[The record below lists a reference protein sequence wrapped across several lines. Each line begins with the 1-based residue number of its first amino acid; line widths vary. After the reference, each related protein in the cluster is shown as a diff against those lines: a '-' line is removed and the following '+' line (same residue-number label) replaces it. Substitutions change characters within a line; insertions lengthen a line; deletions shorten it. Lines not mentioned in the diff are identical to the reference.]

1 MNPQQKRYGDYEL
14 LDFCAE
20 GGFGEVWRARGF
32 DGRIVAL
39 KIVGTQYRGDAWK
52 SELKGIQTYQQTVP
66 AHPNLLQIFHV
77 GEAENCFYYTMEL
90 ADSLSEAGYCADTL
104 AERLK
109 RNGRLNADET
119 LKLVGSLL
127 SGVEALHAS
136 GLIHRDI
143 KPANILWVK
152 GVPKLAD
159 VGLVRD
165 PAHTVSRGGTPAFF
179 PPESGSSGSSAD
191 DFYALSMVVYC
202 ALTGFGP
209 ERFPEIPTGLPL
221 SEYAALRNVF
231 MRGCSSKAE
240 ERFHS
245 ANEFR
250 EMLTVPIP
258 PARRILP
265 ARYWIYAAIALFLLL
280 AATLGFVWFFS
291 RAPEQP
297 QFQPKLEQPPK
308 SAAEMP
314 PEVNADEEEQTPL
327 PAGGMKKEYPFF
339 KRKTQALN
347 DAYRAMLPGR
357 KTGLQNELKSVLQR
371 LEMLPNDKIF
381 SGENRE
387 KKTADLNRQAEVLR
401 HQLKELDRLEKLPA
415 DEFVAE
421 YERLF
426 VKKQ

>member
-136 GLIHRDI
+136 GLVHRDI

-179 PPESGSSGSSAD
+179 PPERGSSGSPAD
-191 DFYALSMVVYC
+191 DFYALSMVAYC

-209 ERFPEIPTGLPL
+209 ERFPEIPTNLPM
-221 SEYAALRNVF
+221 SEYAVLRNVF
-231 MRGCSSKAE
+231 MRGCGSKAE

-245 ANEFR
+245 AEEFR
-250 EMLTVPIP
+250 EALTVPVST
-258 PARRILP
+258 ARGILP
-265 ARYWIYAAIALFLLL
+265 ARHWIYAAVVLFLLL
-280 AATLGFVWFFS
+280 AAVLSFVWFFS

-297 QFQPKLEQPPK
+297 QFQPKLEPPPK
-308 SAAEMP
+308 SAAETP
-314 PEVNADEEEQTPL
+314 SEVNAEDEEQTL
-327 PAGGMKKEYPFF
+327 LSAEDMKKEHSFF
-339 KRKTQALN
+339 KPQTKALN
-347 DAYRAMLPGR
+347 DAYRAMLPGQ

-371 LEMLPNDKIF
+371 LEMLPYDKMF

-387 KKTADLNRQAEVLR
+387 KTTGDLNRQAEVLR

>member
-1 MNPQQKRYGDYEL
+1 MNPQRKRYGDYEL

-32 DGRIVAL
+32 DGRVVAL

-109 RNGRLNADET
+109 RNGRLSAAET
-119 LKLVGSLL
+119 LALVGSLL
-127 SGVEALHAS
+127 SGLAALHAS

-179 PPESGSSGSSAD
+179 PPESGSCGSPAD
-191 DFYALSMVVYC
+191 DFYALSMVAYC

-209 ERFPEIPTGLPL
+209 ERFPEIPTNLPM
-221 SEYAALRNVF
+221 SEYAVLRYVF
-231 MRGCSSKAE
+231 MRGCGSKAE

-245 ANEFR
+245 AKEFR
-250 EMLTVPIP
+250 EALTVPGSP
-258 PARRILP
+258 SRRILP
-265 ARYWIYAAIALFLLL
+265 ARHGIYAAVVLFLLL
-280 AATLGFVWFFS
+280 AAILGFVWFFS
-291 RAPEQP
+291 RAPEQS
-297 QFQPKLEQPPK
+297 QFQLKLEPPPK
-308 SAAEMP
+308 SAAETP

-327 PAGGMKKEYPFF
+327 PAGDMKKEHPFF
-339 KRKTQALN
+339 KRETQALN
-347 DAYRAMLPGR
+347 DAYRAMLPGQ
-357 KTGLQNELKSVLQR
+357 KTGLQLELKSVLQR
-371 LEMLPNDKIF
+371 LEMLPYDKMF

-387 KKTADLNRQAEVLR
+387 KKNTELNRQAEVLR

>member
-32 DGRIVAL
+32 DGRVVAL

-245 ANEFR
+245 AEEFR
-250 EMLTVPIP
+250 SILSISPLAAES
-258 PARRILP
+258 RKKNRYILP
-265 ARYWIYAAIALFLLL
+265 VFTILALGGFCWYCLGNETKIKEEKNFNPPSSPVEPGLQRDVSSPQSDRLMVSPFNRDQFVMFILDKTRREYKTAIANSELLL
-280 AATLGFVWFFS
+280 RSGFMKIQH
-291 RAPEQP
+291 PELYDQHL
-297 QFQPKLEQPPK
+297 KRV
-308 SAAEMP
+308 AH
-314 PEVNADEEEQTPL
+314 
-327 PAGGMKKEYPFF
+327 F
-339 KRKTQALN
+339 KRQ
-347 DAYRAMLPGR
+347 
-357 KTGLQNELKSVLQR
+357 V
-371 LEMLPNDKIF
+371 
-381 SGENRE
+381 
-387 KKTADLNRQAEVLR
+387 
-401 HQLKELDRLEKLPA
+401 KELDRIAQLPLEDCKTAYKKFMESAPREDSA
-415 DEFVAE
+415 FAIDHW
-421 YERLF
+421 YELNTCP
-426 VKKQ
+426 